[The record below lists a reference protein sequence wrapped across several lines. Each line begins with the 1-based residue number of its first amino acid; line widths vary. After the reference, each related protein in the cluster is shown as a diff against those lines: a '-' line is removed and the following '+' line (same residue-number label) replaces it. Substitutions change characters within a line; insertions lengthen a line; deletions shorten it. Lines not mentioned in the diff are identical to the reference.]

1 MAEKTTIARPYA
13 QAIFDIAKEQGALKE
28 WSAMLDLAANV
39 AADPTMQALID
50 SPRHTDAQVVELFL
64 NVCGDKLS
72 DVGKSM
78 IRVLGENKRLD
89 LLPEIAA
96 LYEIE
101 RAEAEKTIE
110 AEVESATTLTDAQL
124 AAISAALKARLG
136 REVSFKCSINESLLG
151 GAIIR
156 AGDLVIDGSV
166 VGKLT
171 KLQSTLLH

>member
-78 IRVLGENKRLD
+78 IRVLGENKRL
-89 LLPEIAA
+89 
-96 LYEIE
+96 
-101 RAEAEKTIE
+101 EAEKTIE